1 MNVLAITIY
10 LSLILAGIFITC
22 FAAECLK
29 RHKSSPEQDSL
40 LPLDDEDATSRP
52 DTDL

>member
-40 LPLDDEDATSRP
+40 LPLDDEAAPGRP